1 MSNSREKQHTKDQLH
16 TCFKQVMA
24 VYKINPKNIST
35 WAILMKSQF
44 LNLLSMPHAGHT
56 LFEVL

>member
-16 TCFKQVMA
+16 TWFKQVMA

-35 WAILMKSQF
+35 WAILMPSQF
-44 LNLLSMPHAGHT
+44 LNLSTPHAGHT